1 MQVGPDFVFHVI
13 GSNHIPD
20 SIRRL
25 NGTMIDDVVRIVIHG
40 YGERQTLHSLNT
52 LSTLR
57 HFLCSFHILKAVQVK
72 FPKK

>member
-40 YGERQTLHSLNT
+40 FGERLYTLHSLNT
-52 LSTLR
+52 LSLP
-57 HFLCSFHILKAVQVK
+57 FSHIFSGSSKQ
-72 FPKK
+72 PKK